1 MMIIK
6 EAKFILS
13 STKVER
19 CPKPSLPEY
28 AFIGRSNVGKSS
40 LINFLTN
47 RKSLAKISK
56 TPGKTQLINHFLIND
71 EWYLVDLPG
80 YGFANVPVA
89 RKKAWDLVIRNYILK
104 RPNLICLFVL
114 IDSRHNPQQNDLK
127 FMHFLGKNRV
137 PFSLIFTKTDKL
149 SAGKLQRNLE
159 NYKAILLKS
168 WESLPPV
175 FLVSAL
181 KKKGRD
187 EVLDYIEEM
196 NQGVMPK
203 K

>member
-1 MMIIK
+1 MIIK
-6 EAKFILS
+6 EAKFMVS

-40 LINFLTN
+40 LINLLTD
-47 RKSLAKISK
+47 RRGLARISK

-80 YGFANVPVA
+80 YGFANVPVGR
-89 RKKAWDLVIRNYILK
+89 RKEWDRLIKNYILK
-104 RPNLICLFVL
+104 RNNLVCLFVL
-114 IDSRHNPQQNDLK
+114 IDPRHDPQQNDLQ
-127 FMHFLGKNRV
+127 FMQFLGRQQV

-149 SAGKLQRNLE
+149 SDGELQRNLE
-159 NYKAILLKS
+159 TYKKIMLKS
-168 WESLPPV
+168 WESLPPI
-175 FLVSAL
+175 FQVSAL
-181 KKKGRD
+181 KKRGRE
-187 EVLDYIEEM
+187 EVLEYIEEM
-196 NQGVMPK
+196 NQTVTGK

>member
-40 LINFLTN
+40 LINLLTN

-80 YGFANVPVA
+80 YGFANVPVT
-89 RKKAWDLVIRNYILK
+89 RKKAWDRVIRNYILK

-114 IDSRHNPQQNDLK
+114 IDSRHNPQKSDLS

-149 SAGKLQRNLE
+149 SAGELQRNLE
-159 NYKAILLKS
+159 YYKTILLES
-168 WESLPPV
+168 WESLPPI
-175 FLVSAL
+175 FHVSAL
-181 KKKGRD
+181 KKRGRD

>member
-40 LINFLTN
+40 LINLLTN

-56 TPGKTQLINHFLIND
+56 TPGKTQLINHFLINN
-71 EWYLVDLPG
+71 EWFLVDLPG
-80 YGFANVPVA
+80 YGFANVPVS
-89 RKKAWDLVIRNYILK
+89 RKKAWDKLIRDYILK
-104 RPNLICLFVL
+104 RPNLVCLFVL
-114 IDSRHNPQQNDLK
+114 IDSRHDPQQNDLI
-127 FMHFLGKNRV
+127 FMQFLGKQRV
-137 PFSLIFTKTDKL
+137 PFALIFTKTDKL
-149 SAGKLQRNLE
+149 SAGELQRNLE
-159 NYKAILLKS
+159 HYKITMLKT
-168 WESLPPV
+168 WESVPPV
-175 FLVSAL
+175 FQVSSL
-181 KKKGRD
+181 KKRGRD
-187 EVLDYIEEM
+187 EVLDYIDEM
-196 NQGVMPK
+196 NQGVMVK